1 MQSFEMVFGI
11 VGGLALF
18 MFGITMLRETLGKIS
33 GASVTRILEKVSNSP
48 IKGMW
53 AGAAATVMT
62 QSSSITVLT
71 LIGFVNAGI
80 MTFRQSVNVMLGS
93 EIGTTITAQLVAFE
107 IGMMYWPLIAIGFF
121 GRMATKNEKVR
132 LVSEALF
139 SLGLIFLAMDFIKT
153 SAKPLGENQVFV
165 DVIND
170 YGSNIFIGIAI
181 GALIAGITQSSS
193 ATTSLVIAL
202 GMGGVIRLD
211 AGIALVMGANIGTC
225 FLEIVAAIGAT
236 SPAKRTALA
245 QTMINVVGV
254 LMFIPFIGQFGGLVV
269 LTAPDLPRQIANA
282 HTIFNVIVSFIMVP
296 LVGLLVRFCER
307 VIPDKEGEVIG
318 RHCFDEQ
325 MLNMP
330 QVALR
335 EAEREVQ
342 RTAEIT
348 LTMMQLGR
356 DALLTKDLE
365 KAKQVLAFE
374 QEVDDNCRTTEEFID
389 KIKEEELGEHDI
401 IWRMKMLAILTDVER
416 VGDLSENIAE
426 FALERME
433 NGVAF
438 SKSGTRDLRRMF
450 DLVEETY
457 ATALKSLKTK
467 NKDLAKAA
475 VNLEDKV
482 DVLERELKEAHQER
496 MREGVCMP
504 EADTLFVETIRN
516 LERIGDHADN
526 IALDVMTDS

>member
-1 MQSFEMVFGI
+1 
-11 VGGLALF
+11 
-18 MFGITMLRETLGKIS
+18 
-33 GASVTRILEKVSNSP
+33 
-48 IKGMW
+48 
-53 AGAAATVMT
+53 
-62 QSSSITVLT
+62 
-71 LIGFVNAGI
+71 
-80 MTFRQSVNVMLGS
+80 
-93 EIGTTITAQLVAFE
+93 
-107 IGMMYWPLIAIGFF
+107 
-121 GRMATKNEKVR
+121 
-132 LVSEALF
+132 
-139 SLGLIFLAMDFIKT
+139 
-153 SAKPLGENQVFV
+153 
-165 DVIND
+165 
-170 YGSNIFIGIAI
+170 I

-236 SPAKRTALA
+236 SPAQRTALA
-245 QTMINVVGV
+245 QTMINVIGV
-254 LMFIPFIGQFGGLVV
+254 LMFIPIIGPFTGLVV
-269 LTAPDLPRQIANA
+269 LTAPDIPRQIANA
-282 HTIFNVIVSFIMVP
+282 HTIFNVIVSFVMVP
-296 LVGLLVRFCER
+296 FVGLMVRFCER

-356 DALLTKDLE
+356 DALLTKDLD
-365 KAKQVLAFE
+365 KAKQVLVFE

-438 SKSGTRDLRRMF
+438 SKSGIRDLRRMF

-457 ATALKSLKTK
+457 ATALKALKTK
-467 NKDLAKAA
+467 NRDLAKAA